1 MDFQIPEENANT
13 EEKRLFRRVSCSQP
27 VHFQFKDPSRFGGC
41 LSRDLSE
48 GGIQINLN
56 DFVPLGTELILQ
68 IQLAPEKAV
77 ECVGRVVWVRG
88 LPLMDRYQAGLEFLQ
103 SGFLW
108 DSRKEIR
115 GLMQS
120 QV

>member
-1 MDFQIPEENANT
+1 MPEENANI
-13 EEKRLFRRVSCSQP
+13 EEKRLFRRVSCGQP
-27 VHFQFKDPSRFGGC
+27 VHFQSKDPAQFGGC

-56 DFVPLGTELILQ
+56 DFIPLGTELNLQ
-68 IQLAPEKAV
+68 IQLAPERAV

-103 SGFLW
+103 GGFLW
-108 DSRKEIR
+108 DSKKEIR
-115 GLMQS
+115 GLVQS
-120 QV
+120 RV

>member
-1 MDFQIPEENANT
+1 MPEENANI

-27 VHFQFKDPSRFGGC
+27 VHFQFKDPAQFGGC

-48 GGIQINLN
+48 GGIQITSN
-56 DFVPLGTELILQ
+56 DFVPLGSELVLQ
-68 IQLAPEKAV
+68 IQLATEKAV

-115 GLMQS
+115 GLVQS
-120 QV
+120 RV